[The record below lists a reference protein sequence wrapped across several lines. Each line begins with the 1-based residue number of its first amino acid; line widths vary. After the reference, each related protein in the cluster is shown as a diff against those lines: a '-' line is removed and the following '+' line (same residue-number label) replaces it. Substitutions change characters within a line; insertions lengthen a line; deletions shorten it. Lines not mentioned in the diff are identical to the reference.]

1 MDINERIAKRVRALR
16 DAQGLSLDALAE
28 RSAVSRS
35 NISLIE
41 RAQSSPTAQVLD
53 RLANALG
60 VALASLFD
68 EDEPSAEPSP
78 VSRAAEQVV
87 WTDPESGYVRRNLS
101 SAAPSALQLVEVQFP
116 PGKRV
121 TLDSG
126 ARNVELDQQIW
137 LLEGTMEFTRGEES
151 WRLKAGDCLTMR
163 VDQPIVFRNPGRQTA
178 RYLVALTT
186 SPHYHRKNP

>member
-1 MDINERIAKRVRALR
+1 MDINQRIASKVRALR
-16 DAQGLSLDALAE
+16 DEQGLSLDALAE
-28 RSAVSRS
+28 RSGVSRS

-68 EDEPSAEPSP
+68 EGVATVEPSP
-78 VSRAAEQVV
+78 LSRAADQAE

-101 SAAPSALQLVEVQFP
+101 PAAASPLQLVEVRFP
-116 PGKRV
+116 AGKRV

-126 ARNVELDQQIW
+126 VRNVELHQQIW
-137 LLEGTMEFTRGEES
+137 MLEGTMEFTRGDES
-151 WRLKAGDCLTMR
+151 WRLKAGDCLAMC
-163 VDQPIVFRNPGRQTA
+163 VDRPIIFRNPGRQAA

-186 SPHYHRKNP
+186 QFTRKS